1 MSEFKAIEYPVFSTK
16 DVEIR
21 DQTTV
26 FQGFFT
32 LERYQ
37 LRHKLFGG
45 GWSDWMQR
53 ELFERGHAA
62 AVLPYHPASD
72 QLVLV
77 EQFRIGALASAA
89 SPWLLEIIAGMVAPG
104 ESMAEVARRESREEA
119 GLIITELTPMLSYLS
134 SPGGTTERIQ
144 LYFATLDT
152 LPQEGVFGLAHE
164 HEDIRVHLVPRLQA
178 LQWLNEGRIDNAATV
193 IALQWLALHYEQLFP
208 DSQGSSE

>member
-1 MSEFKAIEYPVFSTK
+1 MSEFKAIEYPVFSAK

-21 DQTTV
+21 DQSTV
-26 FQGFFT
+26 FQGFFKID
-32 LERYQ
+32 RYT

-53 ELFERGHAA
+53 EIFERGHAA

-77 EQFRIGALASAA
+77 EQFRAGALASSP

-104 ESMAEVARRESREEA
+104 ETMADVAIRESREEA
-119 GLIITELTPMLSYLS
+119 GLVITELTPMLSYLS

-152 LPQEGVFGLAHE
+152 LPAEGVFGLAHE
-164 HEDIRVHLVPRLQA
+164 HEDIRVHLIPRLQA
-178 LQWLNEGRIDNAATV
+178 LQWLTEGRIDNAATV
-193 IALQWLALHYEQLFP
+193 IALQWLALHYSQLFP
-208 DSQGSSE
+208 A

>member
-1 MSEFKAIEYPVFSTK
+1 MSEFKAIEYPVFSEK

-21 DQTTV
+21 DQSTV
-26 FQGFFT
+26 FQGFFKID
-32 LERYQ
+32 RYT

-45 GWSDWMQR
+45 GWSDWMPR
-53 ELFERGHAA
+53 EIFERGHAA

-77 EQFRIGALASAA
+77 EQFRAGALASSP

-104 ESMAEVARRESREEA
+104 ETMTEVAIRESREEA
-119 GLIITELTPMLSYLS
+119 GLTITELTPMLSYLS

-152 LPQEGVFGLAHE
+152 LPTEGIFGLAHE
-164 HEDIRVHLVPRLQA
+164 HEDIRVHLLPRRQA
-178 LQWLNEGRIDNAATV
+178 LQWLEEGRIDNAATV
-193 IALQWLALHYEQLFP
+193 IALQWLALHYNQLFP
-208 DSQGSSE
+208 A